1 MKTLF
6 LTLLILIIIQLCI
19 TIYICFIRNIK
30 VYNFRKYIAD
40 LIYLKSVEMLFNN
53 ISMEEIDHLWNIIRK
68 VSYNKMLFSFKPLK
82 LEYWFT
88 NEEIEKITK

>member
-6 LTLLILIIIQLCI
+6 LIFLILITIELCI
-19 TIYICFIRNIK
+19 AIYICFIRNVK
-30 VYNFRKYIAD
+30 VYKFRRYIAG
-40 LIYLKSVEMLFNN
+40 LIYLKALNMLNNN
-53 ISMEEIDHLWNIIRK
+53 IPIEEIDHLWDIINN